1 MFEDALKMIEKKK
14 FFPAGSVIGVACSGG
29 ADSMALLH
37 FLSSN
42 REKLDIEIFAL
53 HIDHNTR
60 ANDLHDALFVEDYCR
75 QNHIRFHRFKVEA
88 KVLAKR
94 KGYTLEEA
102 CREARYGV
110 FEGLK
115 KRGMVDRIA
124 LAHHQSDQAE
134 TVLLHILRGSGL
146 GGAAG
151 MEQMRNNF
159 YVRPFLEV
167 SKQEIMSYVYQNE
180 IPYVEDETNEDTSF
194 SRNFLRHK
202 VFPELRKVWPK
213 VDESLCSFGK
223 ICKEDDQTIRALM
236 NFDAVQY
243 LDKLIKI
250 PLSYFLYPASQ
261 VSRLLFDCFNRL
273 GVDSDV
279 EKKHVDL
286 IFDLALKGEN
296 SSKLN
301 MPGGVVVY
309 REYEYITMSVKQNKA
324 KAKTEWAF
332 KLGTIKLE
340 DYGKI
345 RIKKTQLREPIVGAL
360 LVDCDKLPTDAVWRF
375 PKEGDYIDK
384 FGGGGVK
391 KLKNYLSDKKVP
403 LRIRKRL
410 PILTKG
416 SEVFVIA
423 GLDISE
429 TLRVTEKTENAYLFD
444 FEIQN
449 WV

>member
-1 MFEDALKMIEKKK
+1 MFEDTLKIIEEKKL
-14 FFPAGSVIGVACSGG
+14 FPAGSVIGVACSGG

-37 FLSSN
+37 FLNAN
-42 REKLDIEIFAL
+42 REKLDIEILAL

-60 ANDLHDALFVEDYCR
+60 ANDLHDALFVENYCR
-75 QNHIRFHRFKVEA
+75 QNRIRFHKFKVEA
-88 KVLAKR
+88 RVLAKR

-115 KRGMVDRIA
+115 KRGIVDRIA

-146 GGAAG
+146 GGATG
-151 MEQMRNNF
+151 MELVRDDF

-167 SKQEIMSYVYQNE
+167 PKQEILSYVYQNE

-202 VFPELRKVWPK
+202 ILPELRKVWGK

-243 LDKLIKI
+243 MDKLIKI
-250 PLSYFLYPASQ
+250 PLSYFFYPASQ
-261 VSRLLFDCFNRL
+261 VSRLLFDCFSRL
-273 GVDSDV
+273 GVDTDV

-296 SSKLN
+296 SSRLN
-301 MPGGVVVY
+301 MPGDVVVY
-309 REYEYITMSVKQNKA
+309 REYEYITMSANQVKSRT
-324 KAKTEWAF
+324 KTEWAF
-332 KLGTIKLE
+332 KVGNIKVE

-345 RIKKTQLREPIVGAL
+345 RVRKTQLREPVVGAL
-360 LVDCDKLPTDAVWRF
+360 LIDGDKLPAEAVWRF
-375 PKEGDYIDK
+375 PKDGDYIDK
-384 FGGGGVK
+384 FGGGGIK
-391 KLKNYLSDKKVP
+391 KIKNYLSDKKVP

-410 PILTKG
+410 PVLAVG

-423 GLDISE
+423 GMDISE
-429 TLRVTEKTENAYLFD
+429 ALRVDEKTEKVYLLE
-444 FEIQN
+444 FEVQN